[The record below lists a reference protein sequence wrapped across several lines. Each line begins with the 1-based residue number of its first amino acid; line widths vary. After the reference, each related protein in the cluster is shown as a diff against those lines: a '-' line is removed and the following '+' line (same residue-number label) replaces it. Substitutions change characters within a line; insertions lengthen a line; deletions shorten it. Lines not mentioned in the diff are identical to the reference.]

1 MPTWD
6 RKIFE
11 KENPTTTTET
21 NSAPALLSTPATVSS
36 GPAEV
41 FSVVNPSNSQSIN
54 LYDDDTL
61 TFVVLPN
68 TSLTLDFPITF
79 NNSLK
84 VNNTGVSA
92 LDYSI
97 QFVSL

>member
-11 KENPTTTTET
+11 KENPTTSTQT
-21 NSAPALLSTPATVSS
+21 NSAPALLDTAATVND
-36 GPAEV
+36 GPTEV
-41 FSVVNPSNSQSIN
+41 FTVANPSNSQSIN
-54 LYDDDTL
+54 LYDNDTL
-61 TFVVLPN
+61 TFVVLPD
-68 TSLTLDFPITF
+68 TTLTLAFPITF

-84 VNNTGVSA
+84 VKNTGVSA
-92 LDYSI
+92 IDYSI

>member
-11 KENPTTTTET
+11 KETPNTTTQT
-21 NSAPALLSTPATVSS
+21 NSAPALLDAAATVND
-36 GPAEV
+36 GPTQV
-41 FSVVNPSNSQSIN
+41 FTVANSSNSQSIN
-54 LYDDDTL
+54 LYDNDTL

-68 TSLTLDFPITF
+68 TTLTLAFPITF

-84 VNNTGVSA
+84 VKNTGVSA
-92 LDYSI
+92 IDYSI